1 MGLVRFGLRN
11 LARHPGRLAVVV
23 VLIAVPFL
31 FVLLTRTIGAA
42 VLEHTE
48 ALKRSVDTALQLR
61 ARGSMGHVNMVGSS
75 DLLPQEVLDKVRQLE
90 HVVKVEPYLLAM
102 TPTEGHNFAM
112 VVGVNPGD
120 VKRLESH
127 GEAGNPR
134 IIAGRDLVPEDQ
146 GKDVGVIGQG
156 LARWGG
162 VTTENLDRATLTLDL
177 RRTHPAIFALDR
189 PARTL
194 RIVGIHASGYVFG
207 DMQLFIPLDTFRDA
221 YGVRKGI
228 SWLFLRVDSVD
239 HVAEVRRRL
248 DGLVGGVADVIAPE
262 HAAFFASTTTRAVLR
277 LARWG
282 TALAAG
288 LMAIVVFFVMLLVVR
303 ERAWEIGTL
312 KALGAPTGGI
322 AVAYLTEAVAVC
334 LIAAL
339 AGALLFA
346 LAGSVIAPRL
356 FALGAGP
363 FLAAHYRDTLFDAL
377 PLTAVGPTSLP
388 GLLGLA
394 AAVAVAGSAWG
405 LVQVVRLSP
414 LEAMRHE

>member
-1 MGLVRFGLRN
+1 MGLARFGLRN

-31 FVLLTRTIGAA
+31 FVLLTRAIGGA

-48 ALKRSVDTALQLR
+48 TLKRSVDTALQLR

-75 DLLPQEVLDKVRQLE
+75 DLLSQGVLDKVRQLD

-112 VVGVNPGD
+112 VVGGNPGD
-120 VKRLESH
+120 AKRLESH

-134 IIAGRDLVPEDQ
+134 IVAGRDLAPEDQ

-156 LARWGG
+156 FARWAGI
-162 VTTENLDRATLTLDL
+162 TAENLDRATLSLDF

-189 PARTL
+189 PPRTL

-207 DMQLFIPLDTFRDA
+207 DMQLFIPLETFREV
-221 YGVRKGI
+221 YGVPGTI

-239 HVAEVRRRL
+239 HVADVRRRL
-248 DGLVGGVADVIAPE
+248 DGLVGEVADVIAPE
-262 HAAFFASTTTRAVLR
+262 HAALFASTTTGAVLR

-312 KALGAPTGGI
+312 KALGAPPIGI
-322 AVAYLTEAVAVC
+322 VLGYLMEAVAVC
-334 LIAAL
+334 LIGAL
-339 AGALLFA
+339 VGALLFA
-346 LAGSVIAPRL
+346 LAGSALAPRL

-377 PLTAVGPTSLP
+377 PLTGVGPASLP
-388 GLLGLA
+388 GLLGLSVL
-394 AAVAVAGSAWG
+394 VAVAGSAWG